1 MVAAGLKDEV
11 AEAILI
17 GCDYTSFGSRMDPGF
32 WRQDMFSSGPF
43 RLGSA
48 VPSIQAQAGN
58 VAPCSLAG
66 GGGLVL
72 RGFAACVGPR
82 VFWGLDAL
90 QMKRAKQTSVLKAR
104 PGLALHCRVQAAR
117 TGARTLCWIPGTRCI
132 G

>member
-1 MVAAGLKDEV
+1 MKDEV

-17 GCDYTSFGSRMDPGF
+17 GCDYTSFGDRMDPGF

-48 VPSIQAQAGN
+48 VPSIQAQARN
-58 VAPCSLAG
+58 VAAFSWAG
-66 GGGLVL
+66 GEGL
-72 RGFAACVGPR
+72 RGLGFWVGGIEGR
-82 VFWGLDAL
+82 EANF
-90 QMKRAKQTSVLKAR
+90 KAR

-117 TGARTLCWIPGTRCI
+117 TGARTHCWIPGTRCI